1 MTDPSVE
8 LGLFIIYLTQYMSNR
23 CLGTYNLCLQRYA
36 WNVSVDNMNL
46 KEDYCISHMFYT
58 SVKKGLHKIPE
69 YMSIL
74 LEIKYFLNIF
84 DFGTLFCFIN
94 PWNLTIKDKIL
105 KQKTCRSISF

>member
-1 MTDPSVE
+1 
-8 LGLFIIYLTQYMSNR
+8 
-23 CLGTYNLCLQRYA
+23 
-36 WNVSVDNMNL
+36 MNL

-94 PWNLTIKDKIL
+94 P
-105 KQKTCRSISF
+105 